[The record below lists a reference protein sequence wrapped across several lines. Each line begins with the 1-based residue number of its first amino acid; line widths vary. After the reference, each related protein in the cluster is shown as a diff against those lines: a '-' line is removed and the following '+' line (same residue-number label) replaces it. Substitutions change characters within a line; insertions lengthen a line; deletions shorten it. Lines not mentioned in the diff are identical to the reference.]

1 MDHHVLTALP
11 GGQRLPLMA
20 PAAPDPGQVAGA
32 VAGYL
37 ALREFRARLYRC
49 LTARPDALFEL
60 TDAILCADH
69 AVTSLVQLS
78 LVPEFR
84 RGHGALYDA
93 LAAGDI
99 DEEALAALL
108 TGTLPQLIDGRE
120 GRAWVSGH
128 DTIDYDLLEQALTR
142 VPAAQAAQVREAC
155 ARWTRL
161 RFAIDAT
168 PYPRPDAECSPGRG
182 HVHHDACRCDSTR
195 KTIPGWEYQ
204 FIAALGHLR
213 TAWAALVDVERT
225 TPATRTRQTAQQVK
239 NLLRRLQAA
248 GNGRAGAPLVIM
260 DAGYSAAALTAALA
274 GQDVH
279 LLIRL
284 ASGSV
289 FYADPVTWPG
299 KNGRPG
305 KHGIAVTCHNDPGQ
319 ANPEPDQSLTLP
331 DTPLYGTVRVD
342 AWHQVHPLIHGGRGW
357 FADWDG
363 DLPVLRGTVLRV
375 IVEHLPDGRKPH
387 KTMWLWHAGPG
398 PLSLDELWR
407 AYLAR
412 FDEEHAF
419 KFVKGTLGLTAAKVR
434 TPGQADRWVRLVMA
448 ASPGCSWPARS
459 PPTCAGPGKPGPQTT
474 ARYPQAG
481 SAAGL
486 QTSAPSWEPPP
497 MSLNPPG
504 QDQDARKAPRTAR
517 HPATQSRRKPGPRTS
532 KARKAAGQRLKR
544 KLSPAPSAG
553 RQVSARSGAR
563 DVIGGAQ
570 AGGGGRGGVHVVQA
584 EQGRARHRRN
594 VDHVDHGGRGG
605 LGELPGD
612 A

>member
-1 MDHHVLTALP
+1 LDHHVLTALP

-20 PAAPDPGQVAGA
+20 PATPDPGQVAGA

-49 LTARPDALFEL
+49 LTARSDALFEL

-108 TGTLPQLIDGRE
+108 TGTLPQLIDGPE
-120 GRAWVSGH
+120 ALAWVSGH
-128 DTIDYDLLEQALTR
+128 DTIDYDLLEQALAQ

-155 ARWTRL
+155 AQWTRL

-204 FIAALGHLR
+204 FVAALGHLR

-225 TPATRTRQTAQQVK
+225 TPATRTRQTARQVK

-248 GNGRAGAPLVIM
+248 GNGGAGAPLVIM

-305 KHGIAVTCHNDPGQ
+305 KHGTRVACHKADDPDQ
-319 ANPEPDQSLTLP
+319 ANPEPDESLTLP
-331 DTPLYGTVRVD
+331 GTPLYGTVRAD
-342 AWHQVHPLIHGGRGW
+342 AWHQVHPLIHGDRGW
-357 FADWDG
+357 FAGWDG
-363 DLPVLRGTVLRV
+363 DLPVLPGTVLRV
-375 IVEHLPDGRKPH
+375 QVDHLPDGRKPH
-387 KTMWLWHAGPG
+387 KTMWLWHAGPA
-398 PLSLDELWR
+398 PLSCDELWR

-419 KFVKGTLGLTAAKVR
+419 KFVKSTLGLTAAKVR
-434 TPGQADRWVRLVMA
+434 TPAQADRWVRLVMA
-448 ASPGCSWPARS
+448 AFAQLLLARPLAADLRRPWETRPPAGRPLSPGH
-459 PPTCAGPGKPGPQTT
+459 
-474 ARYPQAG
+474 G
-481 SAAGL
+481 SA
-486 QTSAPSWEPPP
+486 
-497 MSLNPPG
+497 
-504 QDQDARKAPRTAR
+504 
-517 HPATQSRRKPGPRTS
+517 
-532 KARKAAGQRLKR
+532 
-544 KLSPAPSAG
+544 
-553 RQVSARSGAR
+553 VSAVPLRNTTGTVLRTVPDAPGSCG
-563 DVIGGAQ
+563 
-570 AGGGGRGGVHVVQA
+570 QA
-584 EQGRARHRRN
+584 EHHACSCWAWAVTTGVNTDGPCWLTVAGFMAAHASL
-594 VDHVDHGGRGG
+594 H
-605 LGELPGD
+605 
-612 A
+612 